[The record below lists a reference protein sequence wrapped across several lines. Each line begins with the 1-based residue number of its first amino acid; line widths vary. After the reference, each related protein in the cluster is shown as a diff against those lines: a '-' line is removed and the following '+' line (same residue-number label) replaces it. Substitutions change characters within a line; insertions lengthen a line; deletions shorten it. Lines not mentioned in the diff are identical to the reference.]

1 MSELRRICRVLQLYL
16 FEAERCLTA
25 ANELQSLAL
34 QQSELSGRYKREQI
48 SRLRKASSWS
58 QKLVNLAQALSDQSG
73 AASAETPA
81 AYIDQKTFAEVHS
94 YHLHILS
101 TLAFAHA
108 QYSTAL
114 PLFLTRRKILQ
125 TLSDQAQTSHEQAL
139 ADLEIDNLG
148 SVVRFSAYKL
158 GRDRRSAS
166 ASVDES
172 QEIADEFKD
181 EELEEVYPGLVKLL
195 TGLTEHGKKSQ
206 DANVKGQSARTLNKI
221 MWEDKEMKI
230 KSPEVVRAMI
240 KVQGFILDLQRSF
253 SRRSKAEGEVSEGI
267 PTDTGFQWNSVPAG
281 RNDVRGGGIMKKY
294 DRLLAGLI
302 EAESISRRQSNMDT
316 TEAAGSSSQTGSA
329 DFVHQWIVYLLLS
342 WRIRRDMILIRGLW
356 QPTVEEVVDTVT
368 AATAAGKNKRAKNKK
383 PIANL
388 HAVGQGGKAL
398 SSLGTKERGLPR
410 IKREQACRNL
420 QAVIK
425 VWDTILQS
433 VGQMQELGMIIERD
447 QLESGIRA
455 LSSWGSSIR

>member
-1 MSELRRICRVLQLYL
+1 MD
-16 FEAERCLTA
+16 
-25 ANELQSLAL
+25 
-34 QQSELSGRYKREQI
+34 
-48 SRLRKASSWS
+48 
-58 QKLVNLAQALSDQSG
+58 LAQALSKQKG
-73 AASAETPA
+73 AASSETSV
-81 AYIDQKTFAEVHS
+81 AYIDQKTLAEVHS
-94 YHLHILS
+94 YHLHVLS

-114 PLFLTRRKILQ
+114 PLFLTRRKVLQ

-148 SVVRFSAYKL
+148 AVVRFSAYKL
-158 GRDRRSAS
+158 GRDRRSAP

-181 EELEEVYPGLVKLL
+181 EELEEVYPGLVQLL
-195 TGLTEHGKKSQ
+195 TGLKEYGKESQ
-206 DANVKGQSARTLNKI
+206 SANVKGQSAKTLNKI
-221 MWEDKEMKI
+221 VWEGKEMKI
-230 KSPEVVRAMI
+230 KSPEIVRAMI
-240 KVQGFILDLQRSF
+240 KVQGFILDLQKSF
-253 SRRSKAEGEVSEGI
+253 SRRSKADGEGSEG
-267 PTDTGFQWNSVPAG
+267 TSMNAGFQWNSVPAG

-302 EAESISRRQSNMDT
+302 EAEYISRRQSNMDS
-316 TEAAGSSSQTGSA
+316 TEGAGSSGAAGSSSQIGSA
-329 DFVHQWIVYLLLS
+329 EFVHQWIVYLLLS

-368 AATAAGKNKRAKNKK
+368 AATAGGKNKRVKDKK

-388 HAVGQGGKAL
+388 HAVGKGGKAL